1 MLNYLG
7 PINVLVNQPIAL
19 IGTFDSEKIQ
29 TISVIA
35 EDKYPLTVRLN
46 SKSGIWH
53 ISLEKGF
60 NTPGQRWL
68 RLKGFDRQNKSV
80 SDEVIRLTVA
90 LEGNLGSQTL
100 LIARYTTPFKKQ
112 AISSSRLTPQQQQ
125 NINVGEVLPLKDYKL
140 VNNHLEVELKNPLGG
155 VGKFGYFYEEHVLL
169 VKNGQIL
176 WFDREDLPPTPSGT
190 QLLWITQTTFIKV
203 KPQDSA
209 QLGMNQTLELTHG
222 STYTILGYACVEDH
236 FRVTFDRDI
245 PGFGKYGYIYRY
257 HAELWEQDQPITYNT
272 NAINL
277 TVINT
282 TVFKKRPVDA
292 AYLSEKDQVTISAGM
307 VYGVQSYTPEAGHL
321 KVALTENLP
330 GFGNTGYVYPDFVQL
345 SRADQPIIPKL
356 PVTYE
361 GPSEVLV
368 NQLTI
373 LKGTF
378 DPRVV
383 TAITLMA
390 EDRYSLDVVLN
401 STAKTWEV
409 KLAKGFSEAGYRWLR
424 LKATNTK
431 KELVASQVINL
442 TVSSSPLTVGEGL
455 TLTITNDTLF
465 KVAPFDSAS
474 LNQLQKVAIKA
485 GQKFKVLKYGW
496 VDGHLKVLLNNAIP
510 PIGSFGY
517 FFQSH
522 VQLSKGSEVLQFEID
537 SVPDTDVNAQML
549 VIKTTK
555 IKAQPIDSS
564 DLSPDQSAL
573 LLLGQTYPIKGYA
586 STQGHFRV
594 TLAESVEGFGN
605 VGYIY
610 WQHVRLLRDG
620 QEISFDP
627 DSLTMTI
634 GQTTVLKKR
643 PIDASRLAASERTT
657 LPLGRV
663 YGVRSYA
670 IADNHIR
677 VALTEELPDFG
688 NTGYV
693 FPDFVKFQRGG
704 KTFDPLPDQI
714 ELNVPYFSQRD
725 NPRYSWSTCNVT
737 SIAMVLYYYGLR
749 SQYGGQLEDELLQWC
764 FNYAGVGSQTE
775 HNVLTALIRAYGYN
789 SSFSTTRR
797 WSEIK
802 EELINRRPVVI
813 GADLTPAG
821 HVLTIIGYN
830 KKGYIVNDPWGDA
843 YTGYNNTEGRRL
855 LYSYGYLNQVAGPDG
870 SIWAHFIDP

>member
-7 PINVLVNQPIAL
+7 PIDVLVNQPVAL
-19 IGTFDSEKIQ
+19 IGTFESEQIQ
-29 TISVIA
+29 TVSVVA

-46 SKSGIWH
+46 YKSKIWH
-53 ISLEKGF
+53 VSLEKGF

-68 RLKGFDRQNKSV
+68 RLKGFNRQNQSV
-80 SDEVIRLTVA
+80 SDQIIRVTVS
-90 LEGNLGSQTL
+90 LEGNLGSDTH
-100 LIARYTTPFKKQ
+100 LIARTTTPFKKQ

-125 NINVGEVLPLKDYKL
+125 NINVGEILPLNSYQL
-140 VNNHLEVELKNPLGG
+140 ANEHLEVELKNPLGS
-155 VGKFGYFYEEHVLL
+155 VGNFGYFYEEHVLL

-190 QLLWITQTTFIKV
+190 QLLWITQTTPLKLQ
-203 KPQDSA
+203 PQDSA
-209 QLGMNQTLELTHG
+209 QLGINQTVELTHG
-222 STYTILGYACVEDH
+222 STYTILGYASVEDH
-236 FRVTFDRDI
+236 FRVTLDRDI
-245 PGFGKYGYIYRY
+245 PGFGKYGYVYRY
-257 HAELWEQDQPITYNT
+257 HAELWEKDKPINYNT

-292 AYLSEKDQVTISAGM
+292 AYLSEAERTTLPAGM
-307 VYGVQSYTPEAGHL
+307 VYGVQSYTTENGHL
-321 KVALTENLP
+321 KVAFTENLP
-330 GFGNTGYVYPDFVQL
+330 GFGNTGYLYPDFIQL

-356 PVTYE
+356 PVTYD
-361 GPSEVLV
+361 GPPEVLV
-368 NQLTI
+368 NQPTI

-378 DPRVV
+378 DPRLV
-383 TAITLMA
+383 TAISLMA
-390 EDRYSLDVVLN
+390 EDRFRFDVILN
-401 STAKTWEV
+401 SAGKTWEV

-424 LKATNTK
+424 LKASNSK
-431 KELVASQVINL
+431 GELVASVVINI
-442 TVSSSPLTVGEGL
+442 TVSSYPLTVGEGL

-465 KVAPFDSAS
+465 KVAPFDSTS
-474 LNQLQKVAIKA
+474 LNQNQKVAIKA
-485 GQKFKVLKYGW
+485 GQKFNVLKYGW

-517 FFQSH
+517 FFQGH
-522 VQLSKGSEVLQFEID
+522 VQLSKGSDVLQFEID
-537 SVPDTDVNAQML
+537 NVPDTDVNAQLL

-555 IKAQPIDSS
+555 IKAKPVDSS
-564 DLSPDQSAL
+564 ELSPNELAP

-586 STQGHFRV
+586 CTQGHFRV
-594 TLAESVEGFGN
+594 TLAQSVEGFGN

-620 QEISFDP
+620 QEIPFNP
-627 DSLTMTI
+627 NALTMTI
-634 GQTTVLKKR
+634 AQTTVLKKR
-643 PIDASRLAASERTT
+643 PVDASRLENSERAT
-657 LPLGRV
+657 LPVGRV
-663 YGVRSYA
+663 YGVNSYA

-677 VALTEELPDFG
+677 VALTEELPSFG

-693 FPDFVKFQRGG
+693 FPAYVKFQRGG
-704 KTFDPLPDQI
+704 KTFDPLPDQV

-725 NPRYSWSTCNVT
+725 NPRYYWSTCNVT

-749 SQYGGQLEDELLQWC
+749 SQYGGQLEDELLEWC

-775 HNVLTALIRAYGYN
+775 HNVLTALIRAYGYR

-802 EELINRRPVVI
+802 EELINGRPVVI

-821 HVLTIIGYN
+821 HVLTIIGFN
-830 KKGYIVNDPWGDA
+830 KAGYIVHDPWGDA
-843 YTGYNNTEGRRL
+843 YTGYSNTEGRRL
-855 LYSYGYLNQVAGPDG
+855 LYSYGYFNQVAGPDG
-870 SIWAHFIDP
+870 NIWAHFIDP

>member
-7 PINVLVNQPIAL
+7 PINVLVNQPVAL

-29 TISVIA
+29 TVSVIA

-53 ISLEKGF
+53 VSLEKGF
-60 NTPGQRWL
+60 NTQGQRWL

-90 LEGNLGSQTL
+90 LEGNFGSETL

-169 VKNGQIL
+169 IKNGKIL

-190 QLLWITQTTFIKV
+190 QLLWITQTTSAKL

-236 FRVTFDRDI
+236 FRVTFDRSI
-245 PGFGKYGYIYRY
+245 PGFGQYGYIYRY
-257 HAELWEQDQPITYNT
+257 HAELWEQDQAITYNT

-307 VYGVQSYTPEAGHL
+307 VYGVQSYTTEDGHL

-330 GFGNTGYVYPDFVQL
+330 GFGNTGYVYPDFIQL

-368 NQLTI
+368 NQSTI
-373 LKGTF
+373 LNGTF

-390 EDRYSLDVVLN
+390 EDRYGLDVVLN

-424 LKATNTK
+424 LKATNSK
-431 KELVASQVINL
+431 KELVASHVINL

-465 KVAPFDSAS
+465 KVAPFDSTS

-549 VIKTTK
+549 VIKTTT
-555 IKAQPIDSS
+555 IKAKPIDSF
-564 DLSPDQSAL
+564 DLSPDQFTP
-573 LLLGQTYPIKGYA
+573 LLLGETYPIKGYA

-620 QEISFDP
+620 QEIPFDP

-643 PIDASRLAASERTT
+643 PIDASRLAASERAT

-704 KTFDPLPDQI
+704 KIFDPLPDQI

-775 HNVLTALIRAYGYN
+775 HNVLTALIRAYGYK

-855 LYSYGYLNQVAGPDG
+855 LYSYGYFNQVAGPDG
-870 SIWAHFIDP
+870 NVWAHFIDP

>member
-7 PINVLVNQPIAL
+7 PIDVLVNQPVAL
-19 IGTFDSEKIQ
+19 IGTFESEQIQ
-29 TISVIA
+29 TVSVVA

-46 SKSGIWH
+46 YKSKIWH
-53 ISLEKGF
+53 VSLEKGF

-68 RLKGFDRQNKSV
+68 RLKGFNRQNQSV
-80 SDEVIRLTVA
+80 SDQIIRLTVS
-90 LEGNLGSQTL
+90 LEGNLGSDTH
-100 LIARYTTPFKKQ
+100 LIARTTTPFKKQ

-125 NINVGEVLPLKDYKL
+125 NINVGEILPLNSYQL
-140 VNNHLEVELKNPLGG
+140 ANEHLEVELKNPLGSLG
-155 VGKFGYFYEEHVLL
+155 QYGYFYEEHVLL

-190 QLLWITQTTFIKV
+190 QLLWITQTTPLKL

-209 QLGMNQTLELTHG
+209 QLGINQTVELTHG
-222 STYTILGYACVEDH
+222 STYTILGYASVEDH
-236 FRVTFDRDI
+236 FRVTLDRDI
-245 PGFGKYGYIYRY
+245 PGFGKYGYVYRY
-257 HAELWEQDQPITYNT
+257 HAELWEKDKPINYNT

-292 AYLSEKDQVTISAGM
+292 AYLSEAEKIIIPAGM
-307 VYGVQSYTPEAGHL
+307 VYGVQSYTTENGHL
-321 KVALTENLP
+321 KVAFTENLP
-330 GFGNTGYVYPDFVQL
+330 GFGNTGYLYPDFIQL

-356 PVTYE
+356 PVTYD
-361 GPSEVLV
+361 GPPEVLV
-368 NQLTI
+368 NEPTI

-378 DPRVV
+378 DPRLV
-383 TAITLMA
+383 TAISLMA
-390 EDRYSLDVVLN
+390 EDRFRFDVILN
-401 STAKTWEV
+401 SAGKTWEV

-424 LKATNTK
+424 LKASNSK
-431 KELVASQVINL
+431 GELVASVVINI
-442 TVSSSPLTVGEGL
+442 TVSSYPLTVGEGL

-465 KVAPFDSAS
+465 KVAPFDSTS
-474 LNQLQKVAIKA
+474 LNQNQKVAIKA
-485 GQKFKVLKYGW
+485 GQKFNVLKYGW

-510 PIGSFGY
+510 PVGTFGY
-517 FFQSH
+517 FFQGH

-537 SVPDTDVNAQML
+537 NVPDTDINAQLL

-555 IKAQPIDSS
+555 IKAKPIDSAE
-564 DLSPDQSAL
+564 LSPDELAP
-573 LLLGQTYPIKGYA
+573 LLLGQTYAIKGYA
-586 STQGHFRV
+586 CTQGHFRV
-594 TLAESVEGFGN
+594 TLAQSVEGFGN

-620 QEISFDP
+620 QEIPFNP
-627 DSLTMTI
+627 NALTMTI
-634 GQTTVLKKR
+634 AETTVLKKR
-643 PIDASRLAASERTT
+643 PVDASRLENSERAT
-657 LPLGRV
+657 LPVGRV
-663 YGVRSYA
+663 YGVNSYA

-677 VALTEELPDFG
+677 VALTEELPSFG

-693 FPDFVKFQRGG
+693 FPAYVKFQRGG
-704 KTFDPLPDQI
+704 KTFDPLPDQL

-725 NPRYSWSTCNVT
+725 NPRYYWSTCNVT

-775 HNVLTALIRAYGYN
+775 HNVLTALIRAYGYR

-802 EELINRRPVVI
+802 EELINGRPVVI

-821 HVLTIIGYN
+821 HVLTIIGFN
-830 KKGYIVNDPWGDA
+830 KAGYIVNDPWGDA
-843 YTGYNNTEGRRL
+843 YTGYSNTEGRRL
-855 LYSYGYLNQVAGPDG
+855 LYSYGYFNQVAGPDG
-870 SIWAHFIDP
+870 NVWAHFIDP